1 MKIWVDDFIFNYEK
15 TGISS
20 FLETILEILNKEN
33 INYELT
39 KFRVARHIKFKHYIL
54 LFWFNTILYIKTLIE
69 KPDII
74 LFPNFFMPFVKRKGT
89 KYICVIHDLSA
100 LNSDYM
106 PDKYWETLYAYATKN
121 GIKNADT
128 IITVSNT
135 VKNEIIQQ
143 FKIRPNKVNVV
154 YNVFGKQFYSHVDDV
169 LHCYGLE
176 KGKYLLSVASF
187 NKRKNAANLFKA
199 FNMISEKY
207 PDIKLVFV
215 GSGNDNKFKVNNK
228 NIILTGYISDNDLV
242 NLYKNALLYI
252 FPSLYEGFGTPV
264 LEAQI
269 SQVPLICSDIPVFRE
284 IAGDGAEYC
293 KTDDFSI
300 AEKTEYLINN
310 SERRKELIKLG
321 CENLK
326 RFDKKI
332 VTEQFLSVINTKDI

>member
-54 LFWFNTILYIKTLIE
+54 LLWFNTILYIKTLIE

-106 PDKYWETLYAYATKN
+106 PNKYWETLYAYAVKN

-143 FKIRPNKVNVV
+143 FKVSPNKIKVV
-154 YNVFGKQFYSHVDDV
+154 YNTLGKQFYSHSDEIFQ
-169 LHCYGLE
+169 CYE

-187 NKRKNAANLFKA
+187 NRRKNTARLFEA

-215 GSGNDNKFKVNNK
+215 GKGNDKNFNVNNK
-228 NIILTGYISDNDLV
+228 NIIFTGYINDDDLID
-242 NLYKNALLYI
+242 LYKNALIYI
-252 FPSLYEGFGTPV
+252 FPSLYEGFGIPI
-264 LEAQI
+264 LEAQL
-269 SQVPLICSDIPVFRE
+269 SKVPLICSDIPVFRE

-293 KTDDFSI
+293 KTDAFSI

-310 SERRKELIKLG
+310 SQRRNELIKLG

-326 RFDKKI
+326 RFDKTV
-332 VTEQFLSVINTKDI
+332 VTKQFLSVINTKDI